1 MPAEPSVKRA
11 FAFLDGQNLFHA
23 AKEALGYGYPN
34 SVNQRGINGTEW
46 IPIDR
51 ALYDAC
57 LDSNDYRLKSK
68 S

>member
-11 FAFLDGQNLFHA
+11 
-23 AKEALGYGYPN
+23 
-34 SVNQRGINGTEW
+34 SVNRRGINGTEW